1 MAEGDTAAGT
11 VKFKKLG
18 LKRLPPEGPAAGFPD
33 PAEAPTMGL
42 LWAKQRQQR
51 HFRLHAPIA
60 GQ

>member
-1 MAEGDTAAGT
+1 MAEGDTAAGA

-18 LKRLPPEGPAAGFPD
+18 LKRLPRRD
-33 PAEAPTMGL
+33 RL
-42 LWAKQRQQR
+42 LAFLIRLKRLQWACYGQNKRRQR